1 VRGASKIKADR
12 ESPFNHP
19 QKFALENVE
28 FCGGYS
34 TDFGV
39 YAVPA
44 ERVAESFRGNCNG
57 CDDEAVAGE

>member
-1 VRGASKIKADR
+1 MGGASRIKANR

-19 QKFALENVE
+19 QELAFENVE
-28 FCGGYS
+28 FCGGDS

-44 ERVAESFRGNCNG
+44 E
-57 CDDEAVAGE
+57 